1 MHPVVLYVA
10 ILWIAGLVVVVLI
23 QVIATRSAL
32 TRILALDT
40 FSTLLLAMLA
50 LYAHMT
56 ASSYALDASLVL
68 AALSFVGTI
77 AAARFYRSGGLFE

>member
-1 MHPVVLYVA
+1 MHPVALFVA
-10 ILWIAGLVVVVLI
+10 ILWIAGLLAVVLI

-40 FSTLLLAMLA
+40 FSTLLLALLA
-50 LYAHMT
+50 VYAQMT
-56 ASSYALDASLVL
+56 GSSYALDAALVL

-77 AAARFYRSGGLFE
+77 AAARFYRSGRLFE

>member
-1 MHPVVLYVA
+1 MHPTALYVA
-10 ILWIAGLVVVVLI
+10 ILWIAGLVAVVLI

-40 FSTLLLAMLA
+40 VSTLLLALLA
-50 LYAHMT
+50 VYAHMT
-56 ASSYALDASLVL
+56 GSSYALDAALVL